1 MPNGKIQPKHLSSL
15 LRVGDWLDVYG
26 ETIYGSSKGP
36 IPPNDSLVSTQKDG
50 VVFLHLLE
58 IINNKL
64 EIKNFNGKVN
74 SIKNFIN
81 KDKISFKVKKNTLV
95 IDLQDIELDS
105 ISTVLVVETK

>member
-1 MPNGKIQPKHLSSL
+1 MENNKNNNTF
-15 LRVGDWLDVYG
+15 D
-26 ETIYGSSKGP
+26 
-36 IPPNDSLVSTQKDG
+36 
-50 VVFLHLLE
+50 
-58 IINNKL
+58 NKL

>member
-1 MPNGKIQPKHLSSL
+1 MS
-15 LRVGDWLDVYG
+15 RR
-26 ETIYGSSKGP
+26 
-36 IPPNDSLVSTQKDG
+36 DG